1 MDKKTQIP
9 TTTVLVVE
17 DDAHTQLLVQ
27 TFLQKD
33 PQFKLVFTSLGG
45 QAIHY
50 IEQYQPDIII
60 LDIVLPDVSGLDLLN
75 QFRTLT
81 DAGIIMFSGS
91 EAISDKVN
99 SLHRGADVFLQKPV
113 DLNYLRASIIRLR
126 DRLKER
132 EADHKSAVSSNNS
145 EVPWVLNSTKWSLDY
160 NQTSVMLTPSEF
172 KLLDLLVDSGDK
184 PASTAWLGQ
193 MLHRDEY
200 ESYDNVI
207 STLISRLRKKVKT
220 QTQVDLLIKAYRA
233 EGYVLL
239 SEVHRI

>member
-1 MDKKTQIP
+1 MDKNTQLP
-9 TTTVLVVE
+9 NTTVLIVE

-50 IEQYQPDIII
+50 IEQHQPDIII
-60 LDIVLPDVSGLDLLN
+60 LDIVLPDVSGLDLIN
-75 QFRTLT
+75 QFRAVT

-91 EAISDKVN
+91 EAVSDKVN

-126 DRLKER
+126 DRLKKMGVGHDAHQEDKQG
-132 EADHKSAVSSNNS
+132 ET
-145 EVPWVLNSTKWSLDY
+145 PWILNTTKWSLDF
-160 NQTSVMLTPSEF
+160 NQISVMLTPSEF
-172 KLLDLLVDSGDK
+172 KLLDLLVENGDK

-200 ESYDNVI
+200 QNYDNVI
-207 STLISRLRKKVKT
+207 STLISRLRKKVKL
-220 QTQVDLLIKAYRA
+220 QTQEDLVIKAYRA

-239 SEVHRI
+239 SDVHRI